1 MEDLLQKHAL
11 LENDIALQ
19 AERVQSASAA
29 ALKFANG
36 DSKCSGSSC
45 LTLLGLLE
53 MRTLKGSQAM
63 NLGPGP
69 DIELEYFFN
78 FKSIWLC

>member
-19 AERVQSASAA
+19 AERVENASAA

-36 DSKCSGSSC
+36 DSKSK
-45 LTLLGLLE
+45 T
-53 MRTLKGSQAM
+53 
-63 NLGPGP
+63 
-69 DIELEYFFN
+69 I
-78 FKSIWLC
+78 

>member
-1 MEDLLQKHAL
+1 MLEVEDLLQKHAL

-36 DSKCSGSSC
+36 DSKCSGS
-45 LTLLGLLE
+45 LHPLLLVLLGI
-53 MRTLKGSQAM
+53 RALKGLQAM
-63 NLGPGP
+63 DL
-69 DIELEYFFN
+69 DLKQTIV
-78 FKSIWLC
+78 